1 MTYKTEEERTLLG
14 IYEELEQH
22 IKKAKQEAS
31 KYPVFSPN
39 NQRARETIPGLLL
52 AQIKINRRLREVKKE
67 SLRVC

>member
-1 MTYKTEEERTLLG
+1 MTYKTEEERTLLD
-14 IYEELEQH
+14 IYDKLEEEV
-22 IKKAKQEAS
+22 KKAKQEAS

-67 SLRVC
+67 GLRSC